1 MTTTKPIEKTAQSE
15 TPKIIPKKKIITKSI
30 AEAKLFIKSTFNNTL
45 VTVTDLKGNT
55 LTWSSSGRCGFKGSR
70 KSTPFAATTAIERA
84 LEEAKKYGI
93 KTANLKLLMDIRSRM
108 SGTKIHAGIG
118 FGPLV
123 GVLP

>member
-1 MTTTKPIEKTAQSE
+1 MMEKSLHKQPLQFQHNEMLAN
-15 TPKIIPKKKIITKSI
+15 KKKELLKDLNSDY
-30 AEAKLFIKSTFNNTL
+30 AGYKENFGNDIKKIVAHF
-45 VTVTDLKGNT
+45 
-55 LTWSSSGRCGFKGSR
+55 
-70 KSTPFAATTAIERA
+70 
-84 LEEAKKYGI
+84 KKYGI